1 MMMAMAP
8 YATGDSSVSIISLET
23 PMFDMMEATKPAE
36 PPTRGVL
43 NILSQAWDFTQ
54 EGIM

>member
-1 MMMAMAP
+1 M
-8 YATGDSSVSIISLET
+8 GERIFSITSLET
-23 PMFDMMEATKPAE
+23 PAFIIMEATKPGA

-43 NILSQAWDFTQ
+43 NILSHAWDFTQ